1 MKPLASL
8 LLTAAIATFL
18 LLSCSK
24 EEVCVYARDTDDS
37 QTTEP
42 TNDNDTQRRV
52 APSDDDNKDENSE
65 EQSLT
70 VYFNGKT
77 VHFDR
82 FNAYIDDTE
91 NPYLLSLVACCR
103 NQELGINR
111 LPQIQI
117 GLKFDSSA
125 DESTKW
131 QVAHFLYSEDSLH
144 FEDLKQVD
152 VRVKTEYMF
161 DMIKTLHFNRFET
174 TPVIVSFEATAVMKS
189 FYENAVLN
197 IPEEKTSRRDLTVK
211 VNNFLFYNAKLR

>member
-77 VHFDR
+77 IHFDR
-82 FNAYIDDTE
+82 FNALIDDTE